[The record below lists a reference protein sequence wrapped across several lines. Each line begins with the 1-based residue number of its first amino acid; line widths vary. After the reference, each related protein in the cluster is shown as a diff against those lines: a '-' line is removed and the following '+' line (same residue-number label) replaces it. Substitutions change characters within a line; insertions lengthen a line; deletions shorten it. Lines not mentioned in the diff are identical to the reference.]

1 MPLNYPIYAMRD
13 VKAGFGNP
21 ELSLNDATMK
31 RTFAMRI
38 NQIGT
43 EIAFSPADYSLYK
56 IGEYEIETGKLIP
69 MMPELVCEGVDCVGV
84 K

>member
-1 MPLNYPIYAMRD
+1 MKYPVYAMRD
-13 VKAGFGNP
+13 LKAGFGNP
-21 ELSLNDATMK
+21 EISLNDATMR
-31 RTFAMRI
+31 RTFAYRL

-43 EIAFSPADYSLYK
+43 EMAFSPADYSLFK

-69 MMPELVCEGVDCVGV
+69 QLPVLIVEGIDCVGDV